1 MDGPKP
7 SHLRLNSRI
16 SRDPTAHKLYL
27 ALFRRASAPY
37 AAMLERWT
45 TTGHLK
51 DPYEEFM
58 VKESKDINRGII
70 DMDYIDDYW
79 ERRYTV
85 RRSTSCDS
93 CDSCDLLNGVLAP
106 LASGWLQCIGL

>member
-1 MDGPKP
+1 M
-7 SHLRLNSRI
+7 
-16 SRDPTAHKLYL
+16 
-27 ALFRRASAPY
+27 PY

-51 DPYEEFM
+51 DPYDEFM

-85 RRSTSCDS
+85 SPAPRLSSSGDS
-93 CDSCDLLNGVLAP
+93 IPARPYFIAQRWVDCHRN
-106 LASGWLQCIGL
+106 

>member
-1 MDGPKP
+1 MGSCDEHERVSMVSTLTIPVQP
-7 SHLRLNSRI
+7 YSATF
-16 SRDPTAHKLYL
+16 RDPTAHELYL
-27 ALFRRASAPY
+27 ALFRRASIPY
-37 AAMLERWT
+37 AAMLQRWT

-85 RRSTSCDS
+85 RLTPSAF
-93 CDSCDLLNGVLAP
+93 LVNGDNLTP
-106 LASGWLQCIGL
+106 